1 MAICKSNS
9 CPPSSGATI
18 SIILDMNATLAIVVS
33 AAVAIIYTF
42 FGGLYSVAYTDV
54 IQLFFI
60 AIGLYYS
67 RAEKSGPRTIP
78 MADIRKSAYVK
89 QGAYPPDDRDNSR
102 SKFLSGFG
110 SGRVSGRK
118 FGIGEFLNN
127 YDHPVEQMAAM
138 DPLPLLIP
146 LKPFLESAPSDEDI
160 RTLEQH
166 VEKWRCEF
174 KEVKRTTQERF
185 PRRKDWMH
193 DWAEYMYTA
202 GDCGAKVKK

>member
-127 YDHPVEQMAAM
+127 YDQ
-138 DPLPLLIP
+138 
-146 LKPFLESAPSDEDI
+146 
-160 RTLEQH
+160 TLEQH